1 MENRICPQGLEQVKV
16 VSKPWGQEK
25 WLQPTGGAHTYALK
39 EIILNQGYKT
49 SLQVHQFKAETNYIL
64 EGSGQM
70 LYWPEQFDCKRY
82 VAGGYTADEIADI
95 VSNLTVIE
103 YGPGSVMTIEP
114 GTIHRMIAVTQLRFV
129 EASTTE
135 LDDVIRLQDDAN
147 RTHGRIEQEHNK

>member
-1 MENRICPQGLEQVKV
+1 MENRVCHQDLEQVKV

-25 WLQPTGGAHTYALK
+25 WLQPTGGNHTYALK
-39 EIILNQGYKT
+39 EIILNPGYKT

-64 EGSGQM
+64 EGSGEM
-70 LYWPEQFDCKRY
+70 MYYRHAFDCERY
-82 VAGGYTADEIADI
+82 VAGAYTAEEIADI
-95 VSNLTVIE
+95 VNDLTVIT

-114 GTIHRMIAVTQLRFV
+114 GTIHRMKATTQLRFV